1 VSDGKGWAARLA
13 LKVERQGE
21 HTRPVLRE
29 HEGPLRL
36 QKMLYPEGPGVCHAI
51 VLHPPGGVV
60 GGDTLDIQINV
71 GPQAHLFC
79 TSPGA
84 SKWYRSG
91 AIASEQSITLSVD
104 CGGILEWLPQ
114 EAIVF
119 DQVNTQWSTKVVLA
133 DHSSVAMGLEVIML
147 GRAAS
152 AETFLRGSL
161 KNKLVVSRADQVL
174 FNEQWVLNGADPRLS
189 SLQGLNGNACFGQL
203 WAHAT
208 PAQMQQAYQACL
220 GDSAGAASVTY
231 LPDRLLIARAVGS
244 GPEMVRHD
252 LLGVWKKIRALMT
265 SVEPTHARIWL
276 T

>member
-1 VSDGKGWAARLA
+1 VSEGKGWAAHLA
-13 LKVERQGE
+13 LQVERQGE

-36 QKMLYPEGPGVCHAI
+36 QKMLYPEGAGVCHAI

-60 GGDTLDIQINV
+60 GGDTLDIQIKV

-91 AIASEQSITLSVD
+91 AIASEQSISLNVD
-104 CGGILEWLPQ
+104 SGGILEWLPQ

-119 DQVNTQWSTKVVLA
+119 DQANTRWSTKVALA
-133 DHSSVAMGLEVIML
+133 DHTSVAMGLEVIML

-152 AETFLRGSL
+152 AETFLHGQL
-161 KNKLVVSRADQVL
+161 KNKLMVTCADLLV
-174 FNEQWVLNGADPRLS
+174 FNEQWVLNGTDPRLN

-203 WAHAT
+203 WAHGT
-208 PAQMQQAYQACL
+208 STQMLQSYEACL
-220 GDSAGAASVTY
+220 ADMANGASITY

-244 GPEMVRHD
+244 GPEMVRNQ
-252 LLGVWKKIRALMT
+252 LLLIWKKIRALMT
-265 SVEPTHARIWL
+265 GVEPTHARIWL